1 MRCAKLRR
9 IIVVIASEDRDERL
23 QQAIERH
30 LAQCPACA
38 RFARQMDL
46 LTRHLHSLPRLGAP
60 EGFALTV
67 KRRMQV
73 QEPKSRIGL
82 LDRVF
87 GVHRAPTPLVAP
99 RVAWTGVSVAAI
111 AALTVGLL
119 VGIPGG
125 KPGPSASSKPIIASH
140 STVTETSLPI
150 MEEIMLRHRQY
161 SRSLALADDPGLNLI
176 SYSPGEE

>member
-9 IIVVIASEDRDERL
+9 IIVVIAPEDRDERL

-38 RFARQMDL
+38 QFARQMDL

-73 QEPKSRIGL
+73 QEPRPRIGL
-82 LDRVF
+82 IERIF
-87 GVHRAPTPLVAP
+87 GVHRAPSPLVSP
-99 RVAWTGVSVAAI
+99 RVAWAGVSVVAVVAV
-111 AALTVGLL
+111 AVGLL
-119 VGIPGG
+119 VGVPGG
-125 KPGPSASSKPIIASH
+125 KSGTPTPTRIVASS
-140 STVTETSLPI
+140 STVTEASLPI
-150 MEEIMLRHRQY
+150 MDEIMLRHRQY
-161 SRSLALADDPGLNLI
+161 SRSLALTDDPGISLI
-176 SYSPGEE
+176 SYSPDRE